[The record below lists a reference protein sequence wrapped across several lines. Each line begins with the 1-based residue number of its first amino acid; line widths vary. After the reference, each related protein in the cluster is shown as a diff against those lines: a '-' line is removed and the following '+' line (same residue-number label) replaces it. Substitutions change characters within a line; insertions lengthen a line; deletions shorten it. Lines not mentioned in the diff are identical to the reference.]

1 MDGTIP
7 GLHHVT
13 AIAGG
18 APENLHFY
26 TEVLGLR
33 LVKRTV
39 NFDAP
44 DTYHLYYG
52 DSAGRPGTLLTFF
65 PFGPVRR
72 GRSGPGMATEIAFA
86 VPKGALPYW
95 QGRLAE
101 HDVETAA
108 VLRLIDET
116 ECSARDAAYVALA
129 QALGVPL
136 VTGDRALTR
145 RFPETAVVME
155 DVAEGA

>member
-1 MDGTIP
+1 MSCQSKSGRDTHHAIRITP
-7 GLHHVT
+7 PVLVADADLVAYFWIEQTRSAAARRVRRRDAAWVVPPLWREAFWSILREHLRTGLMT
-13 AIAGG
+13 QEEA
-18 APENLHFY
+18 
-26 TEVLGLR
+26 LR
-33 LVKRTV
+33 FAEQAEADL
-39 NFDAP
+39 
-44 DTYHLYYG
+44 
-52 DSAGRPGTLLTFF
+52 RPG
-65 PFGPVRR
+65 
-72 GRSGPGMATEIAFA
+72 
-86 VPKGALPYW
+86 
-95 QGRLAE
+95 AE

-145 RFPETAVVME
+145 QFPETAVVME